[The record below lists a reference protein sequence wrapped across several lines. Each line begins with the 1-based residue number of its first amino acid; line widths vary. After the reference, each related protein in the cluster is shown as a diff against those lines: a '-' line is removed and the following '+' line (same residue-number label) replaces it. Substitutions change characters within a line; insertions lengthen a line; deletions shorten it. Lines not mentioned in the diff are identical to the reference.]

1 MQVCVLILG
10 LVDCSGKTMRIV
22 NKVQLS
28 IDKIDVIDVGG
39 CPVKLYSL
47 GEEWPQF
54 VLWIIGCQKLLR
66 LLETFLHT
74 VNNSGFLL

>member
-1 MQVCVLILG
+1 MMQGCVLIIG
-10 LVDCSGKTMRIV
+10 LVDCSEKTMQIV

-47 GEEWPQF
+47 GEE
-54 VLWIIGCQKLLR
+54 
-66 LLETFLHT
+66 
-74 VNNSGFLL
+74 

>member
-47 GEEWPQF
+47 GEE
-54 VLWIIGCQKLLR
+54 
-66 LLETFLHT
+66 
-74 VNNSGFLL
+74 